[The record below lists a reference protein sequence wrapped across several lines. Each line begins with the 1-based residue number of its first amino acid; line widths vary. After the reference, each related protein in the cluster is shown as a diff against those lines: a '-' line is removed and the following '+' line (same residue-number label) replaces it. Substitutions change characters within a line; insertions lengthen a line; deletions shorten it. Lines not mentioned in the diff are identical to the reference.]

1 MVMVQF
7 LQLKGSNVMDIIYTG
22 DVGYILK
29 INVTYRVDARNIIQ
43 AKQEFLQFLSTDFD
57 RTVDKKLGDYGFD
70 SENISIRYLWIFMNA
85 IYRGDKGNI

>member
-1 MVMVQF
+1 
-7 LQLKGSNVMDIIYTG
+7 MDIIYTG

-43 AKQEFLQFLSTDFD
+43 AKQEFLQFFSTDFD

-85 IYRGDKGNI
+85 IYRGDKGNIWKE

>member
-1 MVMVQF
+1 MVQF

-43 AKQEFLQFLSTDFD
+43 AKQEFLQFFSTDFD

>member
-1 MVMVQF
+1 MVQF

-43 AKQEFLQFLSTDFD
+43 AKQEFLQFFSTDFD

-85 IYRGDKGNI
+85 IYRGNI

>member
-1 MVMVQF
+1 
-7 LQLKGSNVMDIIYTG
+7 MDIIYTG
-22 DVGYILK
+22 DGGYILK

-70 SENISIRYLWIFMNA
+70 SENINRLKQCF
-85 IYRGDKGNI
+85 KGRVLRHDEGR

>member
-1 MVMVQF
+1 M
-7 LQLKGSNVMDIIYTG
+7 
-22 DVGYILK
+22 K

-57 RTVDKKLGDYGFD
+57 RAVDKKLGDYGFD

>member
-1 MVMVQF
+1 MVQF

>member
-1 MVMVQF
+1 MKSIQTNR
-7 LQLKGSNVMDIIYTG
+7 LKTG
-22 DVGYILK
+22 CWIKSIPGIHCMSILK

-70 SENISIRYLWIFMNA
+70 SENINR
-85 IYRGDKGNI
+85 